1 MRIKSWYD
9 KYKML
14 IPVLILSIFCISTI
28 LGHIFDTTDTLVYGE
43 FSRYIIT
50 NKHYGA
56 FIMVVINFIAFFYL
70 IYLYKYILLL
80 TLVLGFLNVIN
91 FTLSESQIVI
101 RISGSEV
108 RFQHF
113 SLFVGI
119 LTIVIGYK
127 RIIEIYKEEFGKSSK
142 QILIDEQEK
151 YVEDI
156 HKLKNFYKNK
166 TSDEL
171 TQILE
176 DKRYTQAA
184 LEAIKQVLNER

>member
-1 MRIKSWYD
+1 MKIKSWYD

-43 FSRYIIT
+43 FARYTIT

-56 FIMVVINFIAFFYL
+56 FVMVVINFIAFFYL
-70 IYLYKYILLL
+70 RYLYKYILLL
-80 TLVLGFLNVIN
+80 TLVLGFFNVIN

-113 SLFVGI
+113 SLFVGL
-119 LTIVIGYK
+119 LTIVISYK
-127 RIIEIYKEEFGKSSK
+127 RIIEIYKEEFGKPSK

-176 DKRYTQAA
+176 DKRYTQTA